1 MLSRSEIEGALAD
14 LVAELT
20 TLRRPVTIYIVG
32 GTALMLGFG
41 ARQAT
46 RDVDAVVAPPDD
58 VLRAASK
65 VAQRRALPDDWLSTA
80 ASMFVPPHP
89 EDPNPTLFLQKEGV
103 RVEIASAEWLLGM
116 KIRASRGRQDIDDI
130 RLLLD
135 ITDVRTVDGAVA
147 VYDRVYEEDPIGERS
162 LLILRELLC

>member
-1 MLSRSEIEGALAD
+1 MLSRPEIEAALTD

-20 TLRRPVTIYIVG
+20 KLRRPVTIYIVG

-46 RDVDAVVAPPDD
+46 RDVDVVATPPAE
-58 VLRAASK
+58 VLRAASE
-65 VAQRRALPDDWLSTA
+65 VAERRSLPDDWLSTA
-80 ASMFVPPHP
+80 ASVFVPPHP
-89 EDPNPTLFLQKEGV
+89 EDPNPTVFLQEEGV

-130 RLLLD
+130 RLLLE
-135 ITDVRTVDGAVA
+135 IADVRTVDDAVA
-147 VYDRVYEEDPIGERS
+147 VYERVYEEDPIGERS
-162 LLILRELLC
+162 LRILRELVT

>member
-32 GTALMLGFG
+32 GTALMLGYD

-46 RDVDAVVAPPDD
+46 RDVDAVVTPPDD
-58 VLRAASK
+58 VLRAA
-65 VAQRRALPDDWLSTA
+65 VEIARRRSLPDDWLSVA

-89 EDPNPTLFLQKEGV
+89 EDPNPTVFLQEEGV

-130 RLLLD
+130 RLLLE
-135 ITDVRTVDGAVA
+135 ITNVRTVDAAVA

-162 LLILRELLC
+162 LRILRELLA